1 MSIISSIRNQIA
13 RYVMPRVLLN
23 WSDPNIVIRKREE
36 KEKIRK
42 KEGRPHEV
50 FYFHELLDPYSH
62 ITAQIL
68 NKFRLEYSVKII
80 PMLVNEPPIK
90 TVHEPSLYRKYCLT
104 DAIRIASCNYKFE
117 RFSKIFLNQINNIV
131 NEPNVTPKKT

>member
-104 DAIRIASCNYKFE
+104 DAIRIAPFYGVKSPGEK
-117 RFSKIFLNQINNIV
+117 LPDDQIVLLAQRIL
-131 NEPNVTPKKT
+131 